1 MAKFLFTMLLCLG
14 LVAAA
19 FGGRHK
25 VPPDEPI
32 VTVQLPDKWKTT
44 ERGEHIEAMSPEG
57 TVSFLVMPAEAKKIN
72 EAMGEAMRYLRNK
85 GGITVKGESMKREEG
100 QLNGMDVKN
109 VSWLGKNQMGD
120 VKISFKIMSV
130 PEGKPVI
137 VVYWASPDTEKKHQK
152 ELNKILQSITR
163 I

>member
-1 MAKFLFTMLLCLG
+1 MGKFLFGAVLCVG
-14 LVAAA
+14 LVAPTFA
-19 FGGRHK
+19 GTHK

-32 VTVQLPDKWKTT
+32 VTVQVPDKWKTT
-44 ERGEHIEAMSPEG
+44 ERGEHIEAVSPDG
-57 TVSFLVMPAEAKKIN
+57 AVSFLVMTAEAKKIN

-85 GGITVKGESMKREEG
+85 GGITVRADSVKHETG

-109 VSWLGKNQMGD
+109 ISWQGKNQKGD
-120 VKISFKIMSV
+120 VTINFKIMSV

-137 VVYWASPDTEKKHQK
+137 VAYWASLEAEKKHQK
-152 ELNKILQSITR
+152 ELNKMMQSITR